1 VNIQKYDPKIIENE
15 NSGACLNGNKDKH
28 NFLKSILM
36 PPPNITGNLHIG
48 HSLDLAIQDFIVR
61 SSFLKGEKINWI
73 SGFDHAGIATQSK
86 IESLG
91 LLDSGKNIVDKSKFV
106 IEKWYPQQKE
116 NFIKQWQNLGLFV
129 NYSQDNFTMNL
140 DVQEKIKS
148 YFILLYN
155 DGLIYQNNKVINWD
169 VKLQTAVSDIEV
181 DSINVDGML
190 FYVKYFFSDIEN
202 KYLEVATSRPE
213 TIFAD
218 VALFVNPNDYR
229 YSKYIGTFVINPL
242 NNKKIKIFS
251 SEKVK
256 IDFGTGVLKCTP
268 SHDFDDYEL
277 AQLFN
282 LPLIECYDKKGIFND
297 LAGKWKGKDARNS
310 RREIVEFLRDNNF
323 LVKEEKYQTKENISQ
338 RSNSIVEPLVSL
350 QWFLN
355 LPLMIERIEESNP
368 NFLDEINF
376 LPFSTKDKILAWKY
390 KIKEWCISRQLWWGH
405 QIPIWHNIND
415 SKITTAEDKSQEIN
429 WKKDADVLDTWF
441 SSSLW
446 PLIVSTKQNEFIQID
461 YLVTGSDLLFFWL
474 FKMIIFSFYFYN
486 KSPFKNVII
495 HGLIRDKLG
504 KKMSKSLGNGIE
516 PEEIIS
522 KYSADTLRLFLL
534 SNNVHGADL
543 KFDEDKLKGCY
554 FFLQKLWSVFNFIVK
569 NSHSNE
575 LISEIKWDDLKNEI
589 EGEEKIFN
597 KVVNFWII
605 NELEVV
611 EKTYNESTFIDNS
624 QFDTSLISRV
634 LIDFTKEKISSSY
647 IYLVKSSLNDLNIKV
662 LTYVFQRLLLMFNPF
677 VPFIT
682 NYIYEKIFTSKIEKF
697 LLVNYNLIN
706 KNKKLVVVN
715 IIFILKNKIISF
727 CKKNKIIN
735 SKVKFL
741 LKLTDYWKNYQYLI
755 ELFLKELEKNE
766 EVVIIVDGEN
776 FQSYESDFIDVSPFG
791 ILYFSFLNSN
801 DIINGKNRNL
811 EFYDNEIKRSLLL
824 LNNQGFLNKAPKHL
838 IESEKKKL
846 FNYCEQKKKVLIE
859 FNKKGK
865 I

>member
-1 VNIQKYDPKIIENE
+1 MNTQKYDSKITEDKSLEVDLSVNQ
-15 NSGACLNGNKDKH
+15 NKYS
-28 NFLKSILM
+28 FSKSILM

-61 SSFLKGEKINWI
+61 SSSLRSERINWI
-73 SGFDHAGIATQSK
+73 SGLDHAGIATQSK

-91 LLDSGKNIVDKSKFV
+91 LLDSRKNTTDKSKFV
-106 IEKWYPQQKE
+106 IEEWYPQQKE
-116 NFIKQWQNLGLFV
+116 NFIKQWKNLGLFI
-129 NYSQDNFTMNL
+129 NYNQDNFTMNL
-140 DVQEKIKS
+140 DVQEKVRN

-155 DGLIYQNNKVINWD
+155 DGLIYQSNKIINWD

-181 DSINVDGML
+181 DSINIDGTL
-190 FYVKYFFSDIEN
+190 FYVKYLFSDVECEH
-202 KYLEVATSRPE
+202 LEVATSRPE

-218 VALFVNPNDYR
+218 VALFVNPNDCR
-229 YSKYIGTFVINPL
+229 YNKYIGAYVNNPL
-242 NNKKIKIFS
+242 NGKKIKIFS

-277 AQLFN
+277 AQLFD
-282 LPLIECYDKKGIFND
+282 LPLVECYDKKGIFND
-297 LAGKWKGKDARNS
+297 FAGKWKGKNARDS
-310 RREIVEFLRDNNF
+310 RKEIVEFLRDNNLF
-323 LVKEEKYQTKENISQ
+323 VKEEKYQTKENISQ

-355 LPLMIERIEESNP
+355 LPLMIEKIEFSNP

-376 LPFSTKDKILAWKY
+376 LPFSAKDKILTWKY

-405 QIPIWHNIND
+405 QIPIWHNLND
-415 SKITTAEDKSQEIN
+415 SKITTIEDKSQEIG
-429 WKKDADVLDTWF
+429 WKKDTDVLDTWF

-474 FKMIIFSFYFYN
+474 FKMIIFSFYFHN
-486 KSPFKNVII
+486 KSPFKTVII
-495 HGLIRDKLG
+495 HGLIKDKLG

-522 KYSADTLRLFLL
+522 KYSADALRLFLL
-534 SNNVHGADL
+534 SNNIHGSDL

-554 FFLQKLWSVFNFIVK
+554 FFLQKLWSIFNFITK
-569 NSHSNE
+569 NSRFDM
-575 LISEIKWDDLKNEI
+575 LEIKWDDLKNEI
-589 EGEEKIFN
+589 NKEEKVLN
-597 KVVNFWII
+597 KIVNFWII
-605 NELEVV
+605 NELEIV
-611 EKTYNESTFIDNS
+611 EKTYNENIFAENS
-624 QFDTSLISRV
+624 QLDTSLISRI

-647 IYLVKSSLNDLNIKV
+647 IYLIKSSLNDLNIKV

-682 NYIYEKIFTSKIEKF
+682 NYIYGKMFASKFGKF
-697 LLVNYNLIN
+697 SLVNYNLIDN
-706 KNKKLVVVN
+706 DKELVVVDL
-715 IIFILKNKIISF
+715 IFILKNKVSSF
-727 CKKNKIIN
+727 CKKNKIVN

-741 LKLTDYWKNYQYLI
+741 LKLVDNWKCYEYFV

-766 EVVIIVDGEN
+766 KIIIIIDEEK
-776 FQSYESDFIDVSPFG
+776 FQLYESNFIDVSPFG
-791 ILYFSFLNSN
+791 ILYFYPLDLNNTVDS
-801 DIINGKNRNL
+801 KKKSL

-824 LNNQGFLNKAPKHL
+824 LNNQGFLNKSPKYL
-838 IESEKKKL
+838 VEIEKKK
-846 FNYCEQKKKVLIE
+846 FSNYREQRKKVLAE
-859 FNKKGK
+859 FNKKEK